1 MNLIVGIDFSKQK
14 FDVTAIFCEDLAEI
28 KPRVCN
34 QFVNE
39 LKGFKELEKWVK
51 KKLWRSSKH
60 PVLRR
65 KDRHLQYCF
74 EFVPFL

>member
-51 KKLWRSSKH
+51 KTLAKLKASCFAEKRQAFT
-60 PVLRR
+60 VL
-65 KDRHLQYCF
+65 L
-74 EFVPFL
+74 

>member
-51 KKLWRSSKH
+51 KNSGEAQSILFCGEKTGIYSTALS
-60 PVLRR
+60 L
-65 KDRHLQYCF
+65 
-74 EFVPFL
+74 FLF